1 MPAKPKMSQSD
12 KHAIVM
18 LAECH
23 RRDGHKDFIARTS
36 RELSV
41 PNHIISHLLKRYKDG
56 ELDMTSE
63 VVTQFST
70 EEWAQSK
77 GVFKPLAA
85 HPVYGRG
92 HPIYAYRTS
101 DQCPDRDAP
110 KGFGARGDNN
120 CLKGLTYRTRHTI
133 LKRSHTTRLNH
144 HTKESISCHHTRI
157 SGPS

>member
-18 LAECH
+18 LAESH

-77 GVFKPLAA
+77 GAIAKKAMATLEATLANLHA
-85 HPVYGRG
+85 ANEDGDSRSVRDYSQAFSNLWRPIQSMVEGIQSTHTGPQTNVQIVMPPKDSGREE
-92 HPIYAYRTS
+92 I
-101 DQCPDRDAP
+101 
-110 KGFGARGDNN
+110 
-120 CLKGLTYRTRHTI
+120 TI
-133 LKRSHTTRLNH
+133 V
-144 HTKESISCHHTRI
+144 
-157 SGPS
+157 

>member
-1 MPAKPKMSQSD
+1 MPAKSKMSQSD

-41 PNHIISHLLKRYKDG
+41 PNHVISHLLKRYKDG

-70 EEWAQSK
+70 EEWGHCKKSNGHAGGNSGQPPRRK
-77 GVFKPLAA
+77 
-85 HPVYGRG
+85 RG
-92 HPIYAYRTS
+92 W
-101 DQCPDRDAP
+101 
-110 KGFGARGDNN
+110 
-120 CLKGLTYRTRHTI
+120 
-133 LKRSHTTRLNH
+133 
-144 HTKESISCHHTRI
+144 
-157 SGPS
+157 